1 MAAQFLNGPSS
12 LDLLKE
18 PDNLFCAESTF
29 LSFRHASFG
38 WWTSLTSDW
47 YGWQRQ
53 VRPTRRPWRR
63 CHKSCRSSRMTRH
76 PCKVTTELP
85 PHAGNA
91 AGKATLIQKGE
102 NPVESRAYFSA
113 LAEREGFEP
122 SVGLRLRLISSQ
134 VHSTTLPPFRGV
146 RCYSLHRSLQ
156 ACELSWSRK
165 ANKYIRHAA
174 RSGSVLPCR
183 AGAPGECRYPRQR
196 VGSFR
201 GLPRAC
207 DQLPGRNR

>member
-1 MAAQFLNGPSS
+1 MNTILNGPSS

-18 PDNLFCAESTF
+18 PDNLFAAESTF
-29 LSFRHASFG
+29 FSFRHASFG

-63 CHKSCRSSRMTRH
+63 YHKSCRSSRMTRH

-113 LAEREGFEP
+113 LAERE
-122 SVGLRLRLISSQ
+122 SASSSFHP
-134 VHSTTLPPFRGV
+134 VPHCLFFLLFSTL
-146 RCYSLHRSLQ
+146 YSLSLFR
-156 ACELSWSRK
+156 AVSE
-165 ANKYIRHAA
+165 
-174 RSGSVLPCR
+174 SG
-183 AGAPGECRYPRQR
+183 
-196 VGSFR
+196 
-201 GLPRAC
+201 
-207 DQLPGRNR
+207 